1 MKLVTNFFLFCFIC
15 LISISIK
22 SQNVTANIESDSI
35 LIGKELFYTIDIDME
50 KAESII
56 FPDSTSFV
64 PFELISETK
73 VDTTIIEN
81 GLRFSKKYGIISFDE
96 GDYVIPKIKIQIGD
110 KLFSTDSKKITVN
123 LVQVDTTKQGL
134 YEIKSSYDKFSSFEI
149 FKLTLS
155 NNYPVIIFIIFLILL
170 IIYFKSKILRF
181 FNPLLNIKP
190 SLRPI
195 ELVVKRLSDL
205 EKVNID
211 SREGVKLFYSDLTF
225 YLRSFFE
232 KEVYDR
238 ALESTTR
245 ELIQGLNNV
254 SEIKS
259 FPISKKSVNRIE
271 EIFNRADLVK
281 FAKFLPEK
289 NIIQNDLKII
299 NEEINIFSELLPEP
313 SEEEKLKN
321 LNYKK
326 QAEKKLKIERLK
338 IVSISI
344 TFLLVV
350 LFIFSGLIY
359 GFQYSFDKITFN
371 ENLRLIEKSWIK
383 SEYGSPGIS
392 VETPDALVRIKDENE
407 FLYDEFDLDSQ
418 FYFSNSNK
426 SIEFFIS
433 NYSSKTKIEPEN
445 FQTILESNLDGLEAL
460 GLQNILVKYD
470 EFETK
475 NKGKALLISGT
486 TDFKIN
492 DRKVKPG
499 EYNVIGFLTETGFKT
514 IIILTHETRYIDKIK
529 DRIMSSIEVVK
540 EEQKWI

>member
-1 MKLVTNFFLFCFIC
+1 MKLITNSFLFCFIC
-15 LISISIK
+15 LISISVK

-50 KAESII
+50 KAENII
-56 FPDSTSFV
+56 FPDSTSFI

-73 VDTTIIEN
+73 VDTTEIEN

-96 GDYVIPKIKIQIGD
+96 GDYVIPKIKVQIGN

-134 YEIKSSYDKFSSFEI
+134 YEIKPSYDKFSLFEI
-149 FKLTLS
+149 IKLTLS
-155 NNYPVIIFIIFLILL
+155 NNYLVIIFIISFILL
-170 IIYFKSKILRF
+170 LIYFKSKILRF
-181 FNPLLNIKP
+181 FNPLLNIEP

-195 ELVVKRLSDL
+195 ELVVKRLNDL
-205 EKVNID
+205 EKVNMD
-211 SREGVKLFYSDLTF
+211 SKEGIKLFYSDLTF

-259 FPISKKSVNRIE
+259 FPISKKSVKRIE
-271 EIFNRADLVK
+271 EIFKRADLVK

-299 NEEINIFSELLPEP
+299 NEEIDIFSELLPEP

-321 LNYKK
+321 LNYQK
-326 QAEKKLKIERLK
+326 QAEKKLRRERLK
-338 IVSISI
+338 IVSIS
-344 TFLLVV
+344 TVFLLVA
-350 LFIFSGLIY
+350 LFIFSGLLY
-359 GFQYSFDKITFN
+359 GFQFSFDKITFN
-371 ENLRLIEKSWIK
+371 ENLRLIEKAWIN

-392 VETPDALVRIKDENE
+392 VNTPEALVRITDENE

-418 FYFSNSNK
+418 FYFSNSNR
-426 SIEFFIS
+426 SIELFIS
-433 NYSSKTKIEPEN
+433 NYSSEPKIEPQN
-445 FQTILESNLDGLEAL
+445 FQAILESNLDDLESR

-470 EFETK
+470 DFETK
-475 NKGKALLISGT
+475 NKGKGLLISGS
-486 TDFKIN
+486 TDFKIS
-492 DRKVKPG
+492 DKKVKSG
-499 EYNVIGFLTETGFKT
+499 KYNIIGFLTETGFKT
-514 IIILTHETRYIDKIK
+514 IVLLTHEARYIDKIK
-529 DRIMSSIEVVK
+529 DRIMNSIEVLK
-540 EEQKWI
+540 EEQK

>member
-1 MKLVTNFFLFCFIC
+1 MKLVTNSFLFCFIS
-15 LISISIK
+15 LISISVK

-50 KAESII
+50 KAENII
-56 FPDSTSFV
+56 FPDSTSFI

-73 VDTTIIEN
+73 VDTTEIEN

-134 YEIKSSYDKFSSFEI
+134 YEIKPSYDKFSLFEI
-149 FKLTLS
+149 IKLTLS
-155 NNYPVIIFIIFLILL
+155 NNYLVIIFIISFILL
-170 IIYFKSKILRF
+170 LIYFKSKILRF
-181 FNPLLNIKP
+181 FNPLLNIEP

-195 ELVVKRLSDL
+195 ELVVKRLNDL
-205 EKVNID
+205 EKVNMD
-211 SREGVKLFYSDLTF
+211 SKEGIKLFYSDLTF

-259 FPISKKSVNRIE
+259 FPISKKSVKRIE
-271 EIFNRADLVK
+271 EIFKRADLVK

-299 NEEINIFSELLPEP
+299 NEEIDIFSELLPEP

-321 LNYKK
+321 LNYQK
-326 QAEKKLKIERLK
+326 QAEKKLRRERLK
-338 IVSISI
+338 IVSIS
-344 TFLLVV
+344 TVFLLVA
-350 LFIFSGLIY
+350 LFIFSGLLY
-359 GFQYSFDKITFN
+359 GFQFSFDKITFN
-371 ENLRLIEKSWIK
+371 ENLRLIEKAWIN

-392 VETPDALVRIKDENE
+392 VNTPEALVRITDENK
-407 FLYDEFDLDSQ
+407 FLYDEFGLDSQ
-418 FYFSNSNK
+418 FYFSNSNR
-426 SIEFFIS
+426 SIELFIS
-433 NYSSKTKIEPEN
+433 NYSSEPKIEPQN
-445 FQTILESNLDGLEAL
+445 FQAILESNLDDLESR

-470 EFETK
+470 DFETK
-475 NKGKALLISGT
+475 NKGKGLLISGS
-486 TDFKIN
+486 TDFKIS
-492 DRKVKPG
+492 DKKVKAG
-499 EYNVIGFLTETGFKT
+499 KYNIIGFLTETGFKT
-514 IIILTHETRYIDKIK
+514 IVLLTHEARYIDKIK
-529 DRIMSSIEVVK
+529 DRIMNSIEVLK
-540 EEQKWI
+540 EEQK

>member
-50 KAESII
+50 KAENII
-56 FPDSTSFV
+56 FPDSTSFI

-73 VDTTIIEN
+73 VDTTEIEN

-96 GDYVIPKIKIQIGD
+96 GDYVIPKIKVQIGN

-134 YEIKSSYDKFSSFEI
+134 YEIKPSYDKFSLFEI
-149 FKLTLS
+149 IKLTLS
-155 NNYPVIIFIIFLILL
+155 NNYLVIIFIISFILL
-170 IIYFKSKILRF
+170 LIYFKSKILRF
-181 FNPLLNIKP
+181 FNPLLNIEP

-195 ELVVKRLSDL
+195 ELVVKRLNDL
-205 EKVNID
+205 EKVNMD
-211 SREGVKLFYSDLTF
+211 SKEGIKLFYSDLTF

-259 FPISKKSVNRIE
+259 FPISKKSVKRIE
-271 EIFNRADLVK
+271 EIFKRADLVK

-299 NEEINIFSELLPEP
+299 NEEIDIFSELLPEP

-321 LNYKK
+321 LNYQK
-326 QAEKKLKIERLK
+326 QAEKKLRRERLK
-338 IVSISI
+338 IVSIS
-344 TFLLVV
+344 TVFLLVA
-350 LFIFSGLIY
+350 LFIFSGLLY
-359 GFQYSFDKITFN
+359 GFQFSFDKITFN
-371 ENLRLIEKSWIK
+371 ENLRLIEKAWIN

-392 VETPDALVRIKDENE
+392 VNTPEALVRITDENE

-418 FYFSNSNK
+418 FYFSNSNR
-426 SIEFFIS
+426 SIELFIS
-433 NYSSKTKIEPEN
+433 NYSSEPKIEPQN
-445 FQTILESNLDGLEAL
+445 FQAILESNLDDLESR

-470 EFETK
+470 DFETK
-475 NKGKALLISGT
+475 NKGKGLLISGS
-486 TDFKIN
+486 TDFKIS
-492 DRKVKPG
+492 DKKVKSG
-499 EYNVIGFLTETGFKT
+499 KYNIIGFLTETGFKT
-514 IIILTHETRYIDKIK
+514 IVLLTHEARYIDKIK
-529 DRIMSSIEVVK
+529 DRIMNSIEVIK
-540 EEQKWI
+540 KEQK